1 MVGAAAGGNTSVQ
14 KGRWRLR
21 RRTRRAHG
29 ITTLVL
35 LSLALLLLPPK
46 DPAGA
51 QENGPNPEGAPKL
64 DASAWALVD
73 RETGLYLAGKD
84 PDRRLPIASTT
95 KVMVALVALE
105 DGARLDEEVTVSEN
119 AASYAGGVY
128 SAAGLYPYDTVSVRE
143 LLEATLVPS
152 GTDAVYAL
160 AEHLGGG
167 SVEEFVGSMNQK
179 AKEMNLENT
188 HFENPA
194 GLDNRGHYSSAE
206 DLARIT
212 REAIEYP
219 EFREIVGKTGVTIT
233 TQDREIPLD
242 TTNLLIAPNSG
253 YDYGPANGVKTGTS
267 PAAGPSLISSAQNGE
282 ESYVAV
288 VLDAAGDL
296 YRFEASETAL
306 EYGFGDFGEK
316 AFVERDAPF
325 KKLQLPYR
333 REESVQLVAERP
345 ISGLGGPGLEVER
358 RVETRNEAPPSA
370 EAGQE
375 LGTVEV
381 FVEGRSAGTS
391 PLVAAKGYEEAGVW
405 QRIRYWTSGAVSGVS
420 GWISKT
426 AEG

>member
-1 MVGAAAGGNTSVQ
+1 M
-14 KGRWRLR
+14 
-21 RRTRRAHG
+21 RRAHG
-29 ITTLVL
+29 TTMLVL
-35 LSLALLLLPPK
+35 LSLVLLLLSPQG
-46 DPAGA
+46 PAA
-51 QENGPNPEGAPKL
+51 SQENGPNPDGAPGL
-64 DASAWALVD
+64 DASSWALVD
-73 RETGLYLAGKD
+73 RETGLYLAGKE
-84 PDRRLPIASTT
+84 PDKRVPIASTT

-105 DGARLDEEVTVSEN
+105 DGAKLDEEVTVSEN

-128 SAAGLYPYDTVSVRE
+128 SAAGLYPYDTVSVSE

-167 SVEEFVGSMNQK
+167 SVEEFVGSMNAK
-179 AKEMNLENT
+179 AREMGLKNT

-194 GLDNRGHYSSAE
+194 GLDDRGHYSSAE

-212 REAIEYP
+212 REAMEYP
-219 EFREIVGKTGVTIT
+219 EFREIVGKTSVTIT

-267 PAAGPSLISSAQNGE
+267 PDAGPSLVSSAQNGE

-288 VLDAAGDL
+288 VLGASGDL
-296 YRFEASETAL
+296 YRFEASEAAL

-316 AFVERDAPF
+316 AFVEKDAPF

-333 REESVQLVAERP
+333 REESVELVSERN

-358 RVETRNEAPPSA
+358 RVEAENEAPPSA
-370 EAGQE
+370 EAGRE

-381 FVEGRSAGTS
+381 FVDGRSAGTS
-391 PLVAAKGYEEAGVW
+391 PLVAADGYEEAGLW
-405 QRIRYWTSGAVSGVS
+405 QRIRYWSSGAARGVS
-420 GWISKT
+420 NWISNT

>member
-1 MVGAAAGGNTSVQ
+1 MTQAAAGGNKGAQ

-21 RRTRRAHG
+21 RRTRRTHG
-29 ITTLVL
+29 TTTLVL
-35 LSLALLLLPPK
+35 LSVALLFLSPQG
-46 DPAGA
+46 PAVA
-51 QENGPNPEGAPKL
+51 QENGPNPDGAPQI
-64 DASAWALVD
+64 DASSWTLVD
-73 RETGLYLAGKD
+73 RETGLYLAGKE
-84 PDRRLPIASTT
+84 PDMRLPVASTT

-167 SVEEFVGSMNQK
+167 SVEEFVGDMNAK
-179 AKEMNLENT
+179 AKEMGLENT

-212 REAIEYP
+212 REAMEYP
-219 EFREIVGKTGVTIT
+219 EFREIVGKTSVTIT
-233 TQDREIPLD
+233 TQDREIPID
-242 TTNLLIAPNSG
+242 TTNLLIDPNSG
-253 YDYGPANGVKTGTS
+253 YGYEPANGVKTGTS

-288 VLDAAGDL
+288 ILDAAGDI
-296 YRFEASETAL
+296 YRFEASVAAL

-316 AFVERDAPF
+316 ALVEKDAPF
-325 KKLQLPYR
+325 EKLQLPYR
-333 REESVQLVAERP
+333 REESVQLVAEKT

-358 RVETRNEAPPSA
+358 RVQTRNEAPPSA

-381 FVEGRSAGTS
+381 FVDGRSAGTS
-391 PLVAAKGYEEAGVW
+391 PLVAAKGYEEAGLW
-405 QRIRYWTSGAVSGVS
+405 QKIRYWSSGAASGIS
-420 GWISKT
+420 NWIMNT

>member
-1 MVGAAAGGNTSVQ
+1 MRQ
-14 KGRWRLR
+14 
-21 RRTRRAHG
+21 RTCRAHG
-29 ITTLVL
+29 TVTLIL
-35 LSLALLLLPPK
+35 LSLALLVFSAP
-46 DPAGA
+46 DRAEA
-51 QENGPNPEGAPKL
+51 QQNDPNPPGAPKL
-64 DASAWALVD
+64 DASSWVIID
-73 RETGLYLAGKD
+73 RETGLYLAGKE
-84 PDRRLPIASTT
+84 PDKRLPIASTT

-105 DGARLDEEVTVSEN
+105 DGAKLDEEVTVSED

-167 SVEEFVGSMNQK
+167 SVEEFVGRMNAK
-179 AKEMNLENT
+179 AKEMGLKNT

-194 GLDNRGHYSSAE
+194 GLDDPEHYSSAR

-212 REAIEYP
+212 REAMEYP
-219 EFREIVGKTGVTIT
+219 EFREIVGKSQVTIT

-253 YDYGPANGVKTGTS
+253 YGYEAADGVKTGTS
-267 PAAGPSLISSAQNGE
+267 LAAGPSLISSAQNGE

-288 VLDAAGDL
+288 VLGAAEDL
-296 YRFEASETAL
+296 YRFEASQTAL

-316 AFVERDAPF
+316 SFVAKDDPF

-333 REESVQLVAERP
+333 RDESVQLVAEKDV
-345 ISGLGGPGLEVER
+345 SGLGGPGLEVER
-358 RVETRNEAPPSA
+358 RVEAEKEAPPSA
-370 EAGQE
+370 EAGSE

-381 FVEGRSAGTS
+381 FVDGRSAGTS
-391 PLVAAKGYEEAGVW
+391 PLVAAKGYEEAGLW
-405 QRIRYWTSGAVSGVS
+405 QKVRYWTSGATKGVS
-420 GWISKT
+420 DWISKT
-426 AEG
+426 AES

>member
-1 MVGAAAGGNTSVQ
+1 M
-14 KGRWRLR
+14 L
-21 RRTRRAHG
+21 
-29 ITTLVL
+29 IL
-35 LSLALLLLPPK
+35 LSLALLALPSPER
-46 DPAGA
+46 AVA
-51 QENGPNPEGAPKL
+51 QQDDQNPPGAPKI
-64 DASAWALVD
+64 DAASWVLVD
-73 RETGLYLAGKD
+73 RETGLPLAGKE
-84 PDRRLPIASTT
+84 PDKRLPIASTT

-105 DGARLDEEVTVSEN
+105 DGANLDEEVTVSEN

-128 SAAGLYPYDTVSVRE
+128 SAAGLFPFDSVSVRE

-167 SVEEFVGSMNQK
+167 SVEEFVGSMNDK
-179 AKEMNLENT
+179 AREMNLKNT

-194 GLDNRGHYSSAE
+194 GLDDPDHYSSAD
-206 DLARIT
+206 DLAKIT
-212 REAIEYP
+212 REAMEYP
-219 EFREIVGKTGVTIT
+219 EFREIVGKTQVTIS

-253 YDYGPANGVKTGTS
+253 YGYEAANGVKTGTS
-267 PAAGPSLISSAQNGE
+267 PEAGPSLISSAQSGDE
-282 ESYVAV
+282 AYIAV

-296 YRFEASETAL
+296 YRFEASQEAL
-306 EYGFGDFGEK
+306 EYGFGEFGEK
-316 AFVERDAPF
+316 TFVEKEDPF
-325 KKLQLPYR
+325 EKLQLPYR
-333 REESVQLVAERP
+333 RDESVQLVADKDV
-345 ISGLGGPGLEVER
+345 SGLGGPGLEVER
-358 RVETRNEAPPSA
+358 RVETKEEAPPSA

-405 QRIRYWTSGAVSGVS
+405 QRVRYWTSGAVQGVS
-420 GWISKT
+420 DWVMKT

>member
-1 MVGAAAGGNTSVQ
+1 MRQ
-14 KGRWRLR
+14 
-21 RRTRRAHG
+21 RTCRAHG
-29 ITTLVL
+29 TVTLIL
-35 LSLALLLLPPK
+35 LSLALLVF
-46 DPAGA
+46 PAPDRAEA
-51 QENGPNPEGAPKL
+51 QQDDPNPPGAPKL
-64 DASAWALVD
+64 DAASWAIVD
-73 RETGLYLAGKD
+73 RETGLFLAGKE
-84 PDRRLPIASTT
+84 PDKRLPIASTT

-105 DGARLDEEVTVSEN
+105 DGARLDEEVTVSED

-167 SVEEFVGSMNQK
+167 SVEEFIGEMNQK
-179 AKEMNLENT
+179 AREMNLKNT

-194 GLDNRGHYSSAE
+194 GLDDSEHYSSAR

-212 REAIEYP
+212 REAMEYP
-219 EFREIVGKTGVTIT
+219 EFREIVGKTEVTIT
-233 TQDREIPLD
+233 TQDREIQLD

-253 YDYGPANGVKTGTS
+253 YGYEAANGVKTGTS
-267 PAAGPSLISSAQNGE
+267 PEAGPSLISSAQNGE

-288 VLDAAGDL
+288 VLGAAGDL
-296 YRFEASETAL
+296 YRFEASETVL

-316 AFVERDAPF
+316 TFVEQDAPF
-325 KKLQLPYR
+325 EKLQLPYR
-333 REESVQLVAERP
+333 RDESVELVAEKD

-358 RVETRNEAPPSA
+358 RVETENEAPPSA
-370 EAGQE
+370 EAGRE

-381 FVEGRSAGTS
+381 FVDGRSAGTS
-391 PLVAAKGYEEAGVW
+391 PLVAARGYEEAGVW
-405 QRIRYWTSGAVSGVS
+405 QRIRYWTSGAAQGVS
-420 GWISKT
+420 GWISNT

>member
-1 MVGAAAGGNTSVQ
+1 M
-14 KGRWRLR
+14 R
-21 RRTRRAHG
+21 RRARRAHG
-29 ITTLVL
+29 ITTFVL
-35 LSLALLLLPPK
+35 LSLALLFLSPQG
-46 DPAGA
+46 PAAA
-51 QENGPNPEGAPKL
+51 QGNGPNPDGAPGL
-64 DASAWALVD
+64 DAASWALVD
-73 RETGLYLAGKD
+73 RETGLYLAGKE
-84 PDRRLPIASTT
+84 PDKRLPIASTT

-105 DGARLDEEVTVSEN
+105 DGAKLDEEVTVSEN

-167 SVEEFVGSMNQK
+167 SVEEFVGSMNAK
-179 AKEMNLENT
+179 AKEMGLKNT

-194 GLDNRGHYSSAE
+194 GLDTRGHYSSAE

-212 REAIEYP
+212 REAMEYP
-219 EFREIVGKTGVTIT
+219 EFREIVGKTGITIT

-253 YDYGPANGVKTGTS
+253 YDYEPANGVKTGTS

-296 YRFEASETAL
+296 YRFEASRTAL
-306 EYGFGDFGEK
+306 EYGFGDFGER
-316 AFVERDAPF
+316 AFVEKEAPF

-333 REESVQLVAERP
+333 REESVQLVAQKAV
-345 ISGLGGPGLEVER
+345 SGLGGPGLEVER
-358 RVETRNEAPPSA
+358 RVETRKEAPPSA
-370 EAGQE
+370 DAGQE

-381 FVEGRSAGTS
+381 FVDGRSAGTS
-391 PLVAAKGYEEAGVW
+391 PLVAARGYEEAGLW
-405 QRIRYWTSGAVSGVS
+405 QKIRYWSSGAARGVS
-420 GWISKT
+420 DWISKT

>member
-1 MVGAAAGGNTSVQ
+1 MIQAAAGGNTGAQ

-21 RRTRRAHG
+21 RRMRRAHG
-29 ITTLVL
+29 TTTLVL
-35 LSLALLLLPPK
+35 LSLALLFLSPQ
-46 DPAGA
+46 DPAA
-51 QENGPNPEGAPKL
+51 SQENGPNPDGAPGL
-64 DASAWALVD
+64 NASSWALVD
-73 RETGLYLAGKD
+73 RETGLYLAGKE

-105 DGARLDEEVTVSEN
+105 DGAKLDEEVTVSEN

-167 SVEEFVGSMNQK
+167 SVEEFVGSMNAK
-179 AKEMNLENT
+179 AKEMGLKNT

-194 GLDNRGHYSSAE
+194 GLDDRGHYSSAE

-212 REAIEYP
+212 REAMEYP
-219 EFREIVGKTGVTIT
+219 EFREIIGKTSVTIT

-267 PAAGPSLISSAQNGE
+267 PAAGPSLVSSAQNGE

-288 VLDAAGDL
+288 ILDAAGDL
-296 YRFEASETAL
+296 YRFEASESAL

-316 AFVERDAPF
+316 AFVEKDAPF
-325 KKLQLPYR
+325 EKLQLPYR
-333 REESVQLVAERP
+333 REESVELVAERN

-358 RVETRNEAPPSA
+358 RVEAENEAPPSA
-370 EAGQE
+370 EAGRE

-381 FVEGRSAGTS
+381 FVDGRSAGTS
-391 PLVAAKGYEEAGVW
+391 PLVAAEGYEEAGLW
-405 QRIRYWTSGAVSGVS
+405 QKIRYWSSGAARGVS
-420 GWISKT
+420 NWISNT

>member
-1 MVGAAAGGNTSVQ
+1 MRQ
-14 KGRWRLR
+14 
-21 RRTRRAHG
+21 RTCRAHG
-29 ITTLVL
+29 TVTLIL
-35 LSLALLLLPPK
+35 LSLALLVFH
-46 DPAGA
+46 DPAAA
-51 QENGPNPEGAPKL
+51 QNDPNPPGAPKL
-64 DASAWALVD
+64 DASSWVIID
-73 RETGLYLAGKD
+73 RETGLYLAGKE
-84 PDRRLPIASTT
+84 PDKRLPIASTT

-105 DGARLDEEVTVSEN
+105 DGAKLDEEVTVSED

-167 SVEEFVGSMNQK
+167 SVEEFVGSMNAK
-179 AKEMNLENT
+179 AKEMGLENT

-194 GLDNRGHYSSAE
+194 GLDDREHYSSAR

-212 REAIEYP
+212 REAMEYP
-219 EFREIVGKTGVTIT
+219 EFREIVGKASITIT

-253 YDYGPANGVKTGTS
+253 YGYEAADGVKTGTS
-267 PAAGPSLISSAQNGE
+267 LAAGPSLISSAQNGE

-288 VLDAAGDL
+288 VLGAAEDL
-296 YRFEASETAL
+296 YRFEASQTAL

-316 AFVERDAPF
+316 SFVAKDDPF

-333 REESVQLVAERP
+333 RDESVQLVAEKDV
-345 ISGLGGPGLEVER
+345 SGLGGPGLEVER
-358 RVETRNEAPPSA
+358 RVETEKEAPPSA
-370 EAGQE
+370 ESGSE

-381 FVEGRSAGTS
+381 FVDGRSAGTS
-391 PLVAAKGYEEAGVW
+391 PLVAAKGYEEAGLW
-405 QRIRYWTSGAVSGVS
+405 QKIRYWTSGAVKGVS

-426 AEG
+426 AES

>member
-1 MVGAAAGGNTSVQ
+1 MTRAAAGGNTGAQ

-21 RRTRRAHG
+21 RRTRRTYG
-29 ITTLVL
+29 TTTLIL
-35 LSLALLLLPPK
+35 LSLALLFLSPQG
-46 DPAGA
+46 PAAA
-51 QENGPNPEGAPKL
+51 QGNDLNPDGAPKI
-64 DASAWALVD
+64 DASSWALVD
-73 RETGLYLAGKD
+73 RETGLYLAGKE
-84 PDRRLPIASTT
+84 PDKRLPIASTT

-105 DGARLDEEVTVSEN
+105 GGAKLDEEVTVSEN

-128 SAAGLYPYDTVSVRE
+128 SAAGLYPYDTVSVGE

-167 SVEEFVGSMNQK
+167 SVEEFVGEMNAK
-179 AKEMNLENT
+179 AKEMGLKNT

-212 REAIEYP
+212 REAMEYP
-219 EFREIVGKTGVTIT
+219 EFREIVGKTSVTIT

-253 YDYGPANGVKTGTS
+253 YGYEPANGVKTGTS

-288 VLDAAGDL
+288 ILDAAGDL
-296 YRFEASETAL
+296 YRFEASRAAL

-316 AFVERDAPF
+316 ALVEKEAPF

-333 REESVQLVAERP
+333 REESVQLVAEKA

-358 RVETRNEAPPSA
+358 RVQTRSEAPPSA

-381 FVEGRSAGTS
+381 FVDGRSAGTS
-391 PLVAAKGYEEAGVW
+391 PLVAAKGYEEAGLW
-405 QRIRYWTSGAVSGVS
+405 QKIRYWSSGAASGVS
-420 GWISKT
+420 NWIMNT